1 MRTVASN
8 MAVNKNNLIKFGF
21 AFPFGSPH
29 VSRTIMLAELSTL
42 LEYVTS
48 SEASRADYI
57 RAIVED
63 NCLAKRTD
71 KNRVI
76 SKRYLVELY
85 SLDPIL
91 LLFRSLIFFWQRDPN
106 GRHLLAL
113 LCAYARDPLLEASAK
128 YILPLAEGILV
139 TRQTMEEFLDTLAP
153 GRYSQGKLAS
163 NAKNLNSTWTQS
175 GHLTGRTEKKRTKAV
190 PTPGSISYAL
200 LLGHLTGIRGRAL
213 FTSKYIK
220 LLDCSLEHA
229 IELAEDASRR
239 GWIALKRVGD
249 VIEALFPNLINS
261 QEMEWVREQS

>member
-1 MRTVASN
+1 

-85 SLDPIL
+85 SLDSTL
-91 LLFRSLIFFWQRDPN
+91 LLFRGSFVNQV
-106 GRHLLAL
+106 GR
-113 LCAYARDPLLEASAK
+113 
-128 YILPLAEGILV
+128 
-139 TRQTMEEFLDTLAP
+139 
-153 GRYSQGKLAS
+153 
-163 NAKNLNSTWTQS
+163 
-175 GHLTGRTEKKRTKAV
+175 
-190 PTPGSISYAL
+190 
-200 LLGHLTGIRGRAL
+200 
-213 FTSKYIK
+213 
-220 LLDCSLEHA
+220 
-229 IELAEDASRR
+229 
-239 GWIALKRVGD
+239 
-249 VIEALFPNLINS
+249 
-261 QEMEWVREQS
+261 